1 MRHSM
6 NEVDWIE
13 KGQKR
18 LKETAKALEELFFEQ
33 QAKSEASLNKKDEI
47 FSYFVN
53 ESNSF
58 CKITNKIA
66 NEFGCQTISLKKKI
80 DGFFLNLAENLNSKY
95 ARSEWQKES
104 QE

>member
-1 MRHSM
+1 
-6 NEVDWIE
+6 
-13 KGQKR
+13 
-18 LKETAKALEELFFEQ
+18 LEELFFEQ
-33 QAKSEASLNKKDEI
+33 QTKSEASLSKKDEI

-66 NEFGCQTISLKKKI
+66 NEFGCQTVSLKKKI
-80 DGFFLNLAENLNSKY
+80 DGFFTNLAEGGNPRY
-95 ARSEWQKES
+95 GRPDWQKES